1 MKRKTLY
8 FIGAILLVLVLAFI
22 FSYSKTET
30 NVDILAK
37 AKKGNFEISITTTGE
52 LRAENSE
59 RIQGPFL
66 RKIGLYRMKIS
77 ELVPEGSIVD
87 SGDFVASLDKTEIS
101 SRYDDVEDQVL
112 KVQLQYDKMRLDT
125 AIELRQLRDNL
136 INLNYSLEESEITLE
151 QSKYESPATIR
162 QATINIKKSNRAY
175 NQALENYDLKVER
188 NEAKMQEVSINLSQ
202 QRKRLAD
209 IVDVMDEFTIY
220 APRSGMVIYHKDWG
234 GAKRKVGSEFNT
246 WNPTVATLPDM
257 STMISKTY
265 VNEIDISKIS
275 VGQRVVVGIDA
286 FPGKE
291 LEGSVIEVA
300 NVGEDLPSSDAKV
313 FEVIV
318 RISESDSILRPNM
331 TSSNN
336 IIANSFE
343 DVIYIPLEAVHN
355 NDTLTYVIKKDN
367 GSDIKQIIEVG
378 KSNEN
383 DIVVL
388 QGIDVSD
395 EVFLTIPVDVDNL
408 DFVGEDI
415 YVEIK
420 KKREIAEKEAEE
432 RRALD
437 KIKRKKDKERRKKD
451 NGMDGMS
458 KDQQKAIRKAMKKSG
473 VSFKMGN
480 VKVVR
485 K

>member
-101 SRYDDVEDQVL
+101 SKYDDVEDQVL

-162 QATINIKKSNRAY
+162 QATINIKKSTRAY

-202 QRKRLAD
+202 QRKRLKD
-209 IVDVMDEFTIY
+209 IVNVMDEFTIY

-275 VGQRVVVGIDA
+275 VGQKVVVGIDA

-388 QGIDVSD
+388 QGIKVND
-395 EVFLTIPVDVDNL
+395 EVFLTIPEDVDNL
-408 DFVGEDI
+408 DLVGEDI

-432 RRALD
+432 RRALE
-437 KIKRKKDKERRKKD
+437 KIKRKKDEDKRKKE
-451 NGMDGMS
+451 NSMDGMS

>member
-8 FIGAILLVLVLAFI
+8 LIGAILIILIVAFI
-22 FSYSKTET
+22 INYSKTET

-37 AKKGNFEISITTTGE
+37 AKKGDFEISITTTGE

-59 RIQGPFL
+59 QIKGPFL

-77 ELVPEGSIVD
+77 ELIPEGTIVD

-101 SRYDDVEDQVL
+101 SKYDDVEDQVQ

-162 QATINIKKSNRAY
+162 QATINIKKATRAY
-175 NQALENYDLKVER
+175 SQALENYDLKVER

-202 QRKRLAD
+202 QRKRLKD

-275 VGQRVVVGIDA
+275 VGQKVNVGIDA

-291 LEGSVIEVA
+291 LAGTVIEVA
-300 NVGEDLPSSDAKV
+300 NVGEDLPNSDAKV

-318 RISESDSILRPNM
+318 RITETDSILRPNM

-336 IIANSFE
+336 IIADSFE
-343 DVIYIPLEAVHN
+343 DVIFIPLEAIHN
-355 NDTLTYVIKKDN
+355 NDTLTYVIKKNN
-367 GSDIKQIIEVG
+367 GNNVKQIIEVG

-383 DIVVL
+383 DIVIL
-388 QGIDVSD
+388 QGIDKND
-395 EVFLTIPVDVDNL
+395 EVLLTIPEDIDNL
-408 DFVGEDI
+408 DFAGEDI
-415 YVEIK
+415 YLNVK
-420 KKREIAEKEAEE
+420 RKREIAKKEAAEKLALAKIE
-432 RRALD
+432 KAKQDSIRKEKNGLEGVSDKDRR
-437 KIKRKKDKERRKKD
+437 
-451 NGMDGMS
+451 
-458 KDQQKAIRKAMKKSG
+458 AIRKAMKKSG
-473 VSFKMGN
+473 LTFKMGD
-480 VKVVR
+480 VKIIR